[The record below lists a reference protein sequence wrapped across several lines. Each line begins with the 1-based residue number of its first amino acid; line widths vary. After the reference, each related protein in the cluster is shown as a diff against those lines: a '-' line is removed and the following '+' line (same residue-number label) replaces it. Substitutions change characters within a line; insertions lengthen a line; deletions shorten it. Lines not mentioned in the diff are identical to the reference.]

1 VYEHLILKPFPIG
14 YKVWLHHGETIGVN
28 VTDETRVM
36 PQEDNERILD
46 NNII

>member
-14 YKVWLHHGETIGVN
+14 YKVWLQHGERIGVN
-28 VTDETRVM
+28 ITHETRVM
-36 PQEDNERILD
+36 PQEYNERILD